1 MSKFAIFCLL
11 FVIALFVPPN
21 SADIRQR
28 DGNIPSNQL
37 AASYLRHVAKFTLTP
52 LEKIQEAYRRKS
64 SPISQKIA
72 TKAEDSMLCIR
83 EKLYGVTNYILYD
96 RTNFDEINKIPEV
109 HLNFPSLNA
118 RLIQD
123 TIDLLIDITEAGQR
137 ERFDKIAGD
146 AVDCLETLLEDLRG
160 LTIAYRRIS
169 PYYLHNF
176 HFL

>member
-1 MSKFAIFCLL
+1 MSKFAIFGLL
-11 FVIALFVPPN
+11 FVIALFVPSN
-21 SADIRQR
+21 SVDIRQR
-28 DGNIPSNQL
+28 DGNSPSNQL
-37 AASYLRHVAKFTLTP
+37 AASYLRQVAEFTIIP
-52 LEKIQEAYRRKS
+52 LEKIEEAYRRKS

-72 TKAEDSMLCIR
+72 TKAEDSMKCIL
-83 EKLYGVTNYILYD
+83 EKLNRVTDYILYYSA
-96 RTNFDEINKIPEV
+96 NFKEINKIPEV
-109 HLNFPSLNA
+109 RLNFPSLNA

-123 TIDLLIDITEAGQR
+123 TIDLVIDITEAGQR

-146 AVDCLETLLEDLRG
+146 AVDCLETLLKDLRE